1 VESPDQDRLQ
11 GRFNILINMGS
22 ATSFDYSSLKRLLVS
37 TSVQVLL
44 PEDEEIYEESVKRW
58 SEHCIKR
65 AVCD

>member
-1 VESPDQDRLQ
+1 
-11 GRFNILINMGS
+11 MGS